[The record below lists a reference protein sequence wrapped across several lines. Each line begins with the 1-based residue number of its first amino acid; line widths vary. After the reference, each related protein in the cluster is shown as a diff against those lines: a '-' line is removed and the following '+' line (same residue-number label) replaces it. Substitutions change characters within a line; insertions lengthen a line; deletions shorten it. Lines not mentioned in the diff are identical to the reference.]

1 VCDEEKF
8 LEIPR
13 HGWELNQGGGEGR
26 QWDIFILPLSYHDSG
41 HGEARQ
47 WDTFILPL
55 SYHDAL
61 SWLTSFRWLA
71 INILHASL
79 FLVASIHLHSTTE
92 NYKEFHGEGKIDTD
106 DRIYVY
112 V

>member
-1 VCDEEKF
+1 MAPISFPNVCDEEKF
-8 LEIPR
+8 LEIPC

-26 QWDIFILPLSYHDSG
+26 QWD
-41 HGEARQ
+41 
-47 WDTFILPL
+47 TFILPL
-55 SYHDAL
+55 NYHDAL